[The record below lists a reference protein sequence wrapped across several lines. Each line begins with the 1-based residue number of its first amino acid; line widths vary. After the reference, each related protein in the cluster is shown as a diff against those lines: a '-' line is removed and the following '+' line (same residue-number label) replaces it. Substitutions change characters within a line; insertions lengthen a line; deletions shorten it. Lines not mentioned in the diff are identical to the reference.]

1 MRRTAAPAGPGGVGP
16 AAGGVGVDVAVSAAM
31 RIEAPSSAACWGGV
45 AVSAD
50 AGKGGGAGETGEEE
64 ER

>member
-1 MRRTAAPAGPGGVGP
+1 MRGTAVPAEPGGGP
-16 AAGGVGVDVAVSAAM
+16 AAGGVSAAM